1 MKNLPKFAV
10 NRPITIM
17 MISIGM
23 IGFGLYGL
31 CKLRLNLYPEVY
43 FPTVTVYSTYE
54 GVATEDIE
62 TLMTRQIE
70 EQVGSI
76 SGVRRIRSL
85 SSQGASVVKLNF
97 NWGTDLF
104 IAETEVRKRL
114 DMIRRSLPDDVDQPI
129 VLSYDPK
136 IGRAHV

>member
-1 MKNLPKFAV
+1 MKNLPKFAD

-17 MISIGM
+17 MISIVM
-23 IGFGLYGL
+23 VGFGVYGL
-31 CKLRLNLYPEVY
+31 GNLRLNLYPHVS
-43 FPTVTVYSTYE
+43 FSTVTGYSTYD
-54 GVATEDIE
+54 GVAPEDIE

-70 EQVGSI
+70 EQGGSI

-85 SSQGASVVKLNF
+85 SSQGDAVVKLDV

-114 DMIRRSLPDDVDQPI
+114 DMSRR
-129 VLSYDPK
+129 
-136 IGRAHV
+136 

>member
-1 MKNLPKFAV
+1 
-10 NRPITIM
+10 
-17 MISIGM
+17 
-23 IGFGLYGL
+23 
-31 CKLRLNLYPEVY
+31 
-43 FPTVTVYSTYE
+43 
-54 GVATEDIE
+54 
-62 TLMTRQIE
+62 MTRQIE

-129 VLSYDPK
+129 VFSYDPNDEPVLVLALTSNTRSPREYQYRLDRK
-136 IGRAHV
+136 STRLNSSHVANSYAVFCLKKKKY